1 MWSVKFTNKGADSF
15 FELDVNMQKRIRDKI
30 SWLKDNFSN
39 VNPESLSGE
48 LSHLNKLRVGDWR
61 VLYKVDRDAQILWIV
76 RVGHRSDIYER

>member
-15 FELDVNMQKRIRDKI
+15 FELDVNMQKRIRDKML
-30 SWLKDNFSN
+30 WLRDNFSN

>member
-1 MWSVKFTNKGADSF
+1 MWSVKFTKKAADSL
-15 FELDVNMQKRIRDKI
+15 LDLDSDVQKRIRDKI
-30 SWLKDNFSN
+30 SWLKDNFSS

-61 VLYKVDRDAQILWIV
+61 VLYKVDHDAQILWIV